1 MAQTSGWLKV
11 RGLDCPTEEARIR
24 AALEAWPGLSGLE
37 FDLGKGIVR
46 LNFDDARTDLNS
58 LSEAIENRCG
68 YGCSRVADPVRT
80 DARASADGDSWR
92 WIWTRGKW
100 VLAAAAAGSAGFA
113 AWMQGS
119 EGAARVCYGMSLAFS
134 ALWIV
139 PKAADATKRGRLDIF
154 TLVTIAMAGAAALG
168 QWDEAATVGVLF
180 GVSELLEA
188 YASRRAKVSI
198 QALIDLT
205 PERAEKVES
214 GGAIVE
220 VEPAV
225 LVPGD
230 RVRVRPGQKVPMDGR
245 VLEGSGHVDQSIIT
259 GESMPILV
267 GPGTDVYAGTI
278 NAEGLLTVEV
288 RKPWGE
294 CAVQRIAR
302 RVQEARAV
310 RAPIERLVDDRF
322 ARVYTP
328 AVVMLASLVVIVPP
342 LLAMSAG
349 QPAQWREWLLRG
361 LVLLVISCPCA
372 LVIAT
377 PVAIVSALANAAKRG
392 ILVRDGGVIERF
404 GKLSTIAFDKTGTLT
419 LGRPDVIQTEHLH
432 AESSADELLVKAAA
446 VGLGGSHLVS
456 KAIVRHAHSRDLDIP
471 EATQV
476 SEHPGLG
483 TAGMVRNERIL
494 VGSHRY
500 VDQAGLCDSRYHDRL
515 AALESE
521 IGTAVTIANENGP
534 LGWIRLADRPRPE
547 AALAI
552 ATLKKIGLRTMMITG
567 DNHATAEAIGASLG
581 IDDIAAGLMPEEKA
595 DLVRNAVESSGLVGM
610 VGDGVNDAPALAAA
624 SVGVCMGTVAGAVT
638 SQAADVVLVN
648 DNLMSLPSL
657 VSLSRVTVAV
667 IRMNVGFALVTK
679 VIVVILAILGMAGFW
694 LAMAADVGV
703 SLIVVAHAM
712 TLLRYQPRWMPE
724 HA

>member
-1 MAQTSGWLKV
+1 MAQSSGWLKV

-37 FDLGKGIVR
+37 FDLGKGVVR
-46 LNFDDARTDLNS
+46 LDFDDARTDLNS
-58 LSEAIENRCG
+58 LSEAIESRCG
-68 YGCSRVADPVRT
+68 YGCARVADPVRT
-80 DARASADGDSWR
+80 DARAAADGESWR
-92 WIWTRGKW
+92 WVWTRGKW
-100 VLAAAAAGSAGFA
+100 VVAAAVAALAGFA
-113 AWMQGS
+113 AWLQGA
-119 EGAARVCYGMSLAFS
+119 EVTARVFYGLSLTFS
-134 ALWIV
+134 ALWIM

-154 TLVTIAMAGAAALG
+154 TLVTIAMAGAASLG

-205 PERAEKVES
+205 PETAEKIDT

-220 VEPAV
+220 VDPSV

-230 RVRVRPGQKVPMDGR
+230 RVRVRPGQKVPVDGGI
-245 VLEGSGHVDQSIIT
+245 LEGSGHIDQSIIT
-259 GESMPILV
+259 GESMPVLV
-267 GPGTDVYAGTI
+267 GPGAEVYAGTI
-278 NAEGLLTVEV
+278 NSEGLLTVEV

-310 RAPIERLVDDRF
+310 RAPIERLVDRF
-322 ARVYTP
+322 ARIYTP
-328 AVVMLASLVVIVPP
+328 AVVALASLVVVVPP
-342 LLAMSAG
+342 LLAIAAG

-377 PVAIVSALANAAKRG
+377 PVAIVSALANAAKHG

-404 GKLSTIAFDKTGTLT
+404 GKLATIAFDKTGTLT
-419 LGRPDVIQTEHLH
+419 LGRPDVVQAEHLH
-432 AESSADELLVKAAA
+432 AESSSDELLVKAAA
-446 VGLGGSHLVS
+446 VGRGGSHLVS
-456 KAIVRHAHSRDLDIP
+456 KAIVRHAHSRDLEIP

-483 TAGMVRNERIL
+483 TAGTVRNERIL

-500 VDQAGLCDSRYHDRL
+500 VDQAGLCDSRFHDRL

-521 IGTAVTIANENGP
+521 VGTAVTIANENGP

-547 AALAI
+547 AAMTI
-552 ATLKKIGLRTMMITG
+552 ARLKQIGLRTMMITG
-567 DNHATAEAIGASLG
+567 DNQATAEAIGATLG

-595 DLVRNAVESSGLVGM
+595 DIVRDAVERTGLVGM

-648 DNLMSLPSL
+648 DNLMSLPRL
-657 VSLSRVTVAV
+657 VSLSRATVAV
-667 IRMNVGFALVTK
+667 IRSNVAFALMTK

-694 LAMAADVGV
+694 MAMAADVGV
-703 SLIVVAHAM
+703 SLIVVAYAM
-712 TLLRYQPRWMPE
+712 TLLRYQPR
-724 HA
+724 

>member
-1 MAQTSGWLKV
+1 MAQSSGWLKV

-24 AALEAWPGLSGLE
+24 AALEGWPGLSGME

-46 LNFDDARTDLNS
+46 LSFDDARTDLNS

-68 YGCSRVADPVRT
+68 YGCSRVPDPVRT
-80 DARASADGDSWR
+80 DARTSADGDSWR
-92 WIWTRGKW
+92 WVWARGKW
-100 VLAAAAAGSAGFA
+100 VLAAAAAGLAGFT
-113 AWMQGS
+113 AWLQGA
-119 EGAARVCYGMSLAFS
+119 EAAARACYGLSLAFS

-154 TLVTIAMAGAAALG
+154 SLVTIAMAGAASLG

-205 PERAEKVES
+205 PETAEKIES
-214 GGAIVE
+214 SGAIRE
-220 VEPAV
+220 VDPSV

-230 RVRVRPGQKVPMDGR
+230 RVRVRPGQKVPVDGC
-245 VLEGSGHVDQSIIT
+245 VFDGSGHIDQSIIT
-259 GESMPILV
+259 GESMPVLV
-267 GPGTDVYAGTI
+267 SPGTEVYAGTI

-310 RAPIERLVDDRF
+310 RAPIERLVDRF
-322 ARVYTP
+322 ARIYTP
-328 AVVMLASLVVIVPP
+328 SVVVLASLVVVIPP
-342 LLAMSAG
+342 LLAISAG
-349 QPAQWREWLLRG
+349 QPAQWREWFLRG

-377 PVAIVSALANAAKRG
+377 PVAIVSALANAAKHG

-404 GKLSTIAFDKTGTLT
+404 GKLVLIAFDKTGTLT
-419 LGRPDVIQTEHLH
+419 LGRPDVVQAENLH
-432 AESSADELLVKAAA
+432 SESSADELLVKAAA
-446 VGLGGSHLVS
+446 VGSGGSHLVS
-456 KAIVRHAHSRDLDIP
+456 KAIVRHAHSRELEIP

-500 VDQAGLCDSRYHDRL
+500 VDQAGLCDERYHDRL

-521 IGTAVTIANENGP
+521 VGTAVTIANENGP

-547 AALAI
+547 AAATI
-552 ATLKKIGLRTMMITG
+552 ARLKQIGLRTMMITG
-567 DNHATAEAIGASLG
+567 DNLATAEAIGATLG
-581 IDDIAAGLMPEEKA
+581 IDEIAAGLMPEEKA
-595 DLVRNAVESSGLVGM
+595 DLVRDAVARSGLVGM

-638 SQAADVVLVN
+638 SQAADVVLVT
-648 DNLMSLPSL
+648 DDLMSLPGL
-657 VSLSRVTVAV
+657 VSLSRATVAV
-667 IRMNVGFALVTK
+667 IRTNVAFALVTK
-679 VIVVILAILGMAGFW
+679 AIVVILAILGVAGFW
-694 LAMAADVGV
+694 MAMAADVGV

-712 TLLRYQPRWMPE
+712 RLLRYQPR
-724 HA
+724 

>member
-1 MAQTSGWLKV
+1 MARSSGWLKV

-24 AALEAWPGLSGLE
+24 EALEAWPGLAALE
-37 FDLGKGIVR
+37 FDLGKGVVR
-46 LNFDDARTDLNS
+46 LEYDDARTDLNA
-58 LSEAIENRCG
+58 LAEAIENRCG
-68 YGCSRVADPVRT
+68 YGCSKVADPVRT
-80 DARASADGDSWR
+80 EARAAADGDSRR
-92 WIWTRGKW
+92 WIWDRGKW
-100 VLAAAAAGSAGFA
+100 VLAAAAAGAAGFA
-113 AWMQGS
+113 AGLIGS
-119 EGAARVCYGMSLAFS
+119 ESAAKVCYAVSLAFS
-134 ALWIV
+134 AMWIA

-154 TLVTIAMAGAAALG
+154 TLVTLAMAGAASLG

-205 PERAEKVES
+205 PERAERLERNGTV
-214 GGAIVE
+214 VE
-220 VEPAV
+220 VDPLV

-230 RVRVRPGQKVPMDGR
+230 HVRVRPGQKVPVDGS
-245 VLEGSGHVDQSIIT
+245 VTDGSGHIDQSIIT
-259 GESMPILV
+259 GESMPVLV
-267 GPGTDVYAGTI
+267 GPGTEVYAGTI

-310 RAPIERLVDDRF
+310 RAPIERLVDRF
-322 ARVYTP
+322 ARIYTP
-328 AVVMLASLVVIVPP
+328 AVVILASLVAMVPP
-342 LLAMSAG
+342 LLAISSG
-349 QPAQWREWLLRG
+349 HPAAWSEWVLRG

-377 PVAIVSALANAAKRG
+377 PVAIVSALANAAKNG

-404 GKLSTIAFDKTGTLT
+404 GKLSVIAFDKTGTLT
-419 LGRPDVIQTEHLH
+419 LGRPDVVQTEHLH

-446 VGLGGSHLVS
+446 VGRGGSHLVS
-456 KAIVRHAHSRDLDIP
+456 KAIVRHAHSRDLEIP

-483 TAGMVRNERIL
+483 AAGTVRNERIL

-500 VDQAGLCDSRYHDRL
+500 LDQSGLCDSRFHDRL
-515 AALESE
+515 AALETE
-521 IGTAVTIANENGP
+521 VGTAVAIANEHGP

-552 ATLKKIGLRTMMITG
+552 AGLKQLGLSTMMITG
-567 DNHATAEAIGASLG
+567 DNQATATAIGGSLG
-581 IDDIAAGLMPEEKA
+581 IDDISAGLMPEEKA
-595 DLVRNAVESSGLVGM
+595 DIVRDVVARSGLVGM

-648 DNLMSLPSL
+648 DSLMSLPRL
-657 VSLSRVTVAV
+657 VSLSRATVGV
-667 IRMNVGFALVTK
+667 IRTNVAFALATK
-679 VIVVILAILGMAGFW
+679 VIVVILAILGLAGFW
-694 LAMAADVGV
+694 MAMAADVGV

-712 TLLRYQPRWMPE
+712 TLLRHQPR
-724 HA
+724 